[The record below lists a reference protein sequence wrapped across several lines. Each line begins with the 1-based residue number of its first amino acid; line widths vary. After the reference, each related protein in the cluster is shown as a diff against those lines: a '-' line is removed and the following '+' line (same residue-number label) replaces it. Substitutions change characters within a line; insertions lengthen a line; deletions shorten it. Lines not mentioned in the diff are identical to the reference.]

1 MPKQNAWLQ
10 SPGYFFTWQR
20 HQVMRGALVRAFP
33 KFKEM
38 KMKRAFMCGLAA
50 IVGLVTMAGAAMAH
64 HADVDVMIDLQPD
77 VGVYEMSMFHDVDV
91 VTGLDV
97 LAHVDVAPDG
107 LKGVAFKAMHAK
119 SLEEPME
126 TRGAAFSTM
135 VDDAMRLWRAR
146 TSAVFTTSPDLLI

>member
-1 MPKQNAWLQ
+1 MPEQNARLQ
-10 SPGYFFTWQR
+10 SPGYFFAWQR
-20 HQVMRGALVRAFP
+20 HQVMRGALMRTFP

-50 IVGLVTMAGAAMAH
+50 IVGLVTMVGAAMAH
-64 HADVDVMIDLQPD
+64 HADVDVMIELQPD

-91 VTGLDV
+91 

-107 LKGVAFKAMHAK
+107 LNTVAFKAVPAK
-119 SLEEPME
+119 SLEEPMA
-126 TRGAAFSTM
+126 TRGAASSTM